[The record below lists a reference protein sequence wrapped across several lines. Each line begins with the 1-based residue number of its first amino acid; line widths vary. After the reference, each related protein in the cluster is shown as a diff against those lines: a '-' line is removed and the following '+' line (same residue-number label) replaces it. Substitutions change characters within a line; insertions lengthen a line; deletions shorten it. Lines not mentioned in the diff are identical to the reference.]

1 MKILVLNNDLMERTV
16 IQQVLQYNGHQ
27 IVTAE
32 NSEAAMQ
39 LLQEGDIR
47 FIIADRVTSD
57 IDGKQFIQRVRDAQP
72 PYYIYILLVTA
83 KAQDADITMPRSGAD
98 DYVHK
103 PISPVELKSRV
114 HIGERILNL
123 DDNLIQAR
131 GALETTA
138 MFDSLTKVLNQ
149 KAFLTL
155 SRGELERA
163 RRGQSPL
170 SLIAL
175 DIDNYEA
182 IKHQFGEAVS
192 NDVLSVIAQAIRE
205 KSRPYD
211 EIGRYEGSM
220 FLIVLPGVIGQDA
233 EKVTWRILKDIRNTE
248 ISLMDGTN
256 LAVKVNA
263 GIVSFIHITAST
275 EIESLIEKAKEA
287 LAQARREGEDQI
299 FTIFI

>member
-1 MKILVLNNDLMERTV
+1 M
-16 IQQVLQYNGHQ
+16 QQVLQHNGHQ

-57 IDGKQFIQRVRDAQP
+57 MDGKQFIQRVRDAQP

-83 KAQDADITMPRSGAD
+83 RAQEADITTPRSGAD

-123 DDNLIQAR
+123 GDNLIQAR

-138 MFDSLTKVLNQ
+138 MFDPLTNVLNQ

-211 EIGRYEGSM
+211 EIGRYEGST

-256 LAVKVNA
+256 LAVKVSA

-275 EIESLIEKAKEA
+275 EMETLIEKANEA
-287 LAQARREGEDQI
+287 LAQARREGEEQI
-299 FTIFI
+299 FTVFI

>member
-16 IQQVLQYNGHQ
+16 IQQVLQNNGHQ
-27 IVTAE
+27 IVAAE
-32 NSEAAMQ
+32 NSETAMQ
-39 LLQEGDIR
+39 LLQEGEIR
-47 FIIADRVTSD
+47 FIIADRMTSD
-57 IDGKQFIQRVRDAQP
+57 MDGKQFIQRVRDAQP
-72 PYYIYILLVTA
+72 PYYIYILLVTG

-103 PISPVELKSRV
+103 PIAPLELKSRV

-123 DDNLIQAR
+123 GDNLTQAR

-138 MFDSLTKVLNQ
+138 MFDPLTKVLNQ

-163 RRGQSPL
+163 RRGQVPL

-175 DIDNYEA
+175 EIDNFEA
-182 IKHQFGEAVS
+182 IQRQFGEAVS
-192 NDVLSVIAQAIRE
+192 NDVLSVIAQAIHE

-211 EIGRYEGSM
+211 EIGKYEGST
-220 FLIVLPGVIGQDA
+220 FLIILPGVIGQDA
-233 EKVTWRILKDIRNTE
+233 EKVTARILNDIRNTE

-256 LAVKVNA
+256 LAVKVSA

-275 EIESLIEKAKEA
+275 EMESLIEKATEA

>member
-16 IQQVLQYNGHQ
+16 IQQVLQHNGHQ
-27 IVTAE
+27 IVAAE
-32 NSEAAMQ
+32 NSEVAMQ
-39 LLQEGDIR
+39 LLQEGEIR
-47 FIIADRVTSD
+47 FIIADRLTSD
-57 IDGKQFIQRVRDAQP
+57 MDGKQFIQRVRDAQP
-72 PYYIYILLVTA
+72 PYYIYILLVTG

-103 PISPVELKSRV
+103 PISPLELKSRV

-123 DDNLIQAR
+123 GDNLTQAR
-131 GALETTA
+131 GALATTA
-138 MFDSLTKVLNQ
+138 MFDPLTKVLNQ

-163 RRGQSPL
+163 RRGQAPL

-175 DIDNYEA
+175 EIDNFEA
-182 IKHQFGEAVS
+182 IQHQFGEAVS

-205 KSRPYD
+205 KSRLYD
-211 EIGRYEGSM
+211 EIGKYEGST
-220 FLIVLPGVIGQDA
+220 FLIILPGVIGQDA
-233 EKVTWRILKDIRNTE
+233 EKVTSRILNDIRNTE
-248 ISLMDGTN
+248 VSLMDGTN
-256 LAVKVNA
+256 LAIKVSA

-275 EIESLIEKAKEA
+275 EMESLIEKAKEA

>member
-16 IQQVLQYNGHQ
+16 IQQVLQHNGHQ
-27 IVTAE
+27 IMTAE

-57 IDGKQFIQRVRDAQP
+57 MDGKQFIQRVRDAQP
-72 PYYIYILLVTA
+72 PYYIYILLVTG

-103 PISPVELKSRV
+103 PISPLELKSRV

-138 MFDSLTKVLNQ
+138 MFDPLTNVLNQ

-163 RRGQSPL
+163 RRGQAPL

-175 DIDNYEA
+175 DIDNFEA

-192 NDVLSVIAQAIRE
+192 NDVLNVIAQAIRE

-211 EIGRYEGSM
+211 EIGKYEGSM
-220 FLIVLPGVIGQDA
+220 FLIILPGVIGQDA
-233 EKVTWRILKDIRNTE
+233 EKVTWRILNDIRNTE

-256 LAVKVNA
+256 LAVKINA

-275 EIESLIEKAKEA
+275 EMESLIEKAKEA
-287 LAQARREGEDQI
+287 LAQSRREGEAQI